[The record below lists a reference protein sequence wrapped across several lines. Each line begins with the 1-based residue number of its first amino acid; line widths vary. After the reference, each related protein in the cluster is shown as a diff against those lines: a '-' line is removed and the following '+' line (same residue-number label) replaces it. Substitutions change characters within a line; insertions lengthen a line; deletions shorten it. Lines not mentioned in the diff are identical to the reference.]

1 MDQKFFNSLELAVE
15 FFADKIS
22 TKVEQKLKLTT
33 NSTTSLIDKTEDV
46 FYNID
51 ELSKLIGLTKP
62 TIYGH
67 VHRNTIP
74 FIKKGK
80 MLRFSKQDILNWLQD
95 GKSQS
100 KSVLEAKVNDY
111 LAKNPLI

>member
-1 MDQKFFNSLELAVE
+1 MSQQIYLLSDEGIKVLAELITKNIKNELRPTSNATIEDE
-15 FFADKIS
+15 F
-22 TKVEQKLKLTT
+22 L
-33 NSTTSLIDKTEDV
+33 
-46 FYNID
+46 NID

-67 VHRNTIP
+67 VHRKTIP

-80 MLRFSKQDILNWLQD
+80 MLRFSKQDILNWLQA

-100 KSVLEAKVNDY
+100 ASNLEAKVNDY
-111 LAKNPLI
+111 LAKNPLF

>member
-1 MDQKFFNSLELAVE
+1 MNQQFFMLTEESISKLAE
-15 FFADKIS
+15 QITANIS
-22 TKVEQKLKLTT
+22 KQLQP
-33 NSTTSLIDKTEDV
+33 TTSALSEDE
-46 FYNID
+46 FLNIE

-67 VHRNTIP
+67 VHRKTIP

-80 MLRFSKQDILNWLQD
+80 MLRFSKKSILNWLEE

-100 KSVLEAKVNDY
+100 KSALEAKVNDY
-111 LAKNPLI
+111 LAKKPLF

>member
-1 MDQKFFNSLELAVE
+1 MKNEIIYLLSDEGIKVLAELITRNIKNELRPTSDATIEDE
-15 FFADKIS
+15 F
-22 TKVEQKLKLTT
+22 L
-33 NSTTSLIDKTEDV
+33 
-46 FYNID
+46 NID

-67 VHRNTIP
+67 VHRKTIP

-80 MLRFSKQDILNWLQD
+80 MLRFSKQDILNWLQA

-100 KSVLEAKVNDY
+100 ASNLEAKVNDY
-111 LAKNPLI
+111 LAKNPLF

>member
-1 MDQKFFNSLELAVE
+1 MSQQIYMLSEEGIKVLAELIIKNIKNELQPTSHATKEDE
-15 FFADKIS
+15 F
-22 TKVEQKLKLTT
+22 L
-33 NSTTSLIDKTEDV
+33 
-46 FYNID
+46 NID
-51 ELSKLIGLTKP
+51 ELSILVGLTKP